1 MYSSGVVSNSA
12 ANNNN
17 APQGYYYYTQSYD
30 GNNNVHHQMTTHQN
44 PSHAHQQPDGGGAHR
59 TYYQSHATAPVQ
71 QRSMLS
77 PDLTPDLQFVGS
89 DVPFYDNDVCKKEMQ
104 YIDLQPPILS
114 QTSNQYSNSAIMEYM
129 FPNGTNEDLQWETTR
144 PWQYKHP
151 NQWTEAEVLEWLI
164 NWSRQTGIDLLELN
178 CMTELNRM
186 NGQTLCELSQ
196 SDFYT
201 LDHQYGPLLYQS
213 LQNEIANHHYQLSP
227 TSLDV
232 TSSIRSDNPLP
243 AFHTWSNDTYSQ
255 LLSVV
260 GSDIQGN
267 SPSSSHDSDREDR
280 ESTSSSMSTA
290 NEKSAVNTPAF
301 IMSSLCSDIDGKKPG
316 RRGRPPKS
324 EARSSRSRQGKGN
337 GKLWEF
343 IRDLLLDPV
352 TNPSLIRWERP
363 EDGIFKFVQSDRVA
377 KMWGDRKQNPRM
389 TYEKLSR
396 AMRTYY
402 SSGILSPVP
411 KTEGL
416 PKKLIYKFGPKA
428 SGWLRKRA

>member
-1 MYSSGVVSNSA
+1 MESLEEGSRSVD
-12 ANNNN
+12 
-17 APQGYYYYTQSYD
+17 PQTPVTRDSL
-30 GNNNVHHQMTTHQN
+30 THK
-44 PSHAHQQPDGGGAHR
+44 

-71 QRSMLS
+71 QRTMLS

-144 PWQYKHP
+144 PWQYKPP
-151 NQWTEAEVLEWLI
+151 NQWTESEVLEWLI

-201 LDHQYGPLLYQS
+201 LDHQYGPLLHQS

-232 TSSIRSDNPLP
+232 SSSIRSDNPLP

-260 GSDIQGN
+260 GSDIQGS

-290 NEKSAVNTPAF
+290 NEKSAINTPAF
-301 IMSSLCSDIDGKKPG
+301 IMSSLCSDIVDGKKPG

-396 AMRTYY
+396 AMRYY
-402 SSGILSPVP
+402 YKSQVLLPVF
-411 KTEGL
+411 GRRL
-416 PKKLIYKFGPKA
+416 VYKFGPNA
-428 SGWLRKRA
+428 TGWRHGPGCH